1 MSDKAL
7 ETEETFRTPSLD
19 EFLIDE
25 GRHAMGEIQKY
36 VNSTN
41 DGQKRLKEK
50 FSEKF
55 EQVDEA
61 RKALVEGDQVPGI
74 TILKKEIETLEE
86 NVAFNDKNGRDNET
100 VKGMKTMLSLYQ
112 ILLHDLENPVEYI
125 R

>member
-1 MSDKAL
+1 MPDNL

-25 GRHAMGEIQKY
+25 AQHAMGEIQKY
-36 VNSTN
+36 VNPTN
-41 DGQKRLKEK
+41 DGQKRMKEK

-86 NVAFNDKNGRDNET
+86 NVTFNDKNGRDDET